1 MKLFTVQRISSTAIT
16 TTTKWNWKYLVEFC
30 TQSLDAIHNAGCSL
44 GFEQRRHCHW
54 DTRQTLLH
62 RYNTGAHL
70 YLAFTHTGAHLY
82 LTFTQTGT
90 HLYLAF
96 TQQTINRSPVA
107 SQQWTPCSTQLW
119 VIICHWLMVLSLL
132 QCCHTDGHH
141 LSQTHGTEL
150 ASVLSHWWPSSVT
163 DSWCWACFSAVT
175 LMAIICHRLIVL
187 SLLQCCH
194 TDGHHL
200 SLTHGAELASVLSHW
215 WSSSVTDS

>member
-82 LTFTQTGT
+82 LPFTHTGAHLYLAFTYTGAHLYLPFTHTGAHLYLTFTQTGT

-141 LSQTHGTEL
+141 LSCKNNP
-150 ASVLSHWWPSSVT
+150 W
-163 DSWCWACFSAVT
+163 
-175 LMAIICHRLIVL
+175 
-187 SLLQCCH
+187 
-194 TDGHHL
+194 HL
-200 SLTHGAELASVLSHW
+200 SLDDVLFRNKLKKNPGKTRFTGKSPLKQ
-215 WSSSVTDS
+215 T